1 MKANRLF
8 SAIIFSLLASPLFSQ
23 HLMAA
28 PQDDTAIRDL
38 LSHTWD
44 KPNAKLTVNPVVV
57 EGNYAI
63 ADWLQNEKGGRALLV
78 KSNNAWQVMV
88 CGGDGLK
95 TEATLMDAGLSK
107 DAAKKMVAALV
118 IAEKNLPADT
128 LKKLASFGNVVSVKD
143 DAHNQHHQNHQQ
155 HMDHKAHQGH

>member
-8 SAIIFSLLASPLFSQ
+8 SAVIFLLLASPLLSQ

-63 ADWLQNEKGGRALLV
+63 ADWLQNDKGGRALLV
-78 KSNNAWQVMV
+78 KSNNAWQVMM

-95 TEATLMDAGLSK
+95 SEAALVGSGLSK
-107 DAAKKMVAALV
+107 DAAKKMVVALV
-118 IAEKNLPADT
+118 SAEKNLPADT

-143 DAHNQHHQNHQQ
+143 DAHNQHHQQ
-155 HMDHKAHQGH
+155 HMDHKTH